1 MSVAIHSILVATDFS
16 AASEE
21 ATAYAFRLART
32 LGARVYL
39 MHVVPESD
47 VQVMRALGGH
57 LQSQIDP
64 DTLVQTYY
72 TDADKRL
79 SQLVETAQVADLVQE
94 RLIVTGQPASEIISW
109 ATAKNVQLIIVGTHG
124 RSGLNRVMMGS
135 VAEHVLRLA
144 ACPVLIVP
152 VRQHL
157 EPGPAAAAATP

>member
-1 MSVAIHSILVATDFS
+1 MSVDIHSILVATDFS
-16 AASEE
+16 AASEV
-21 ATAYAFRLART
+21 ATSYALRLART
-32 LGARVYL
+32 LGARLYL

-47 VQVMRALGGH
+47 VQVMRALRGH

-64 DTLVQTYY
+64 DALVQTYY

-79 SQLVETAQVADLVQE
+79 SQLVETAQAADLVQE

-109 ATAKNVQLIIVGTHG
+109 AAAKNVQLIIVGTHG

-144 ACPVLIVP
+144 TCPVLIVP
-152 VRQHL
+152 ARQNV
-157 EPGPAAAAATP
+157 EPQPAASVATP